1 MSIHVANIAD
11 VHARRAPRGP
21 GIAQPGG
28 ASWLEFGRNKAPF
41 QQDGPVFA
49 GAEWH

>member
-11 VHARRAPRGP
+11 VHARRALRGP